1 MKRLLTIACA
11 AMIGAATTIPVF
23 GQVEPPKP
31 QSAAAPAADPDAQ
44 RAQDEVNKIKDQL
57 KLAQDQARKAQAE
70 QEKAQLDLQV
80 RELQQRDV
88 AARYMKAMTAE
99 RAGAAGGVHGYPND
113 RTANQ
118 VAYEKFLAATAARQ
132 GAATRKEK
140 MAYCGVSTVEPP
152 PVLVEQLKLT
162 KGMGLVVDF
171 VEPSSPAEA
180 AGIKQYDVITKFDDQ
195 LVVNQEQ
202 FRALVWMKT
211 LADDVKI
218 SLIRQGQPMVVNL
231 ELGQKEVDVPVAAA
245 VDFTP
250 QPFAATFAPNGEL
263 TIAALPGVTLANG
276 GGALAVTN
284 VGDQLFWADNQN
296 TIKATVK
303 GGRAVDLLV
312 EDQAGKEVFKGQVE
326 TPEQRKALP
335 PEIEAKLE
343 KVEQK
348 VAAKPGA
355 VYRTAVAAR
364 TTRTRVL
371 TSTDKDILMLA
382 RFDNGKPTFVFA
394 FSTADGKTL
403 FNGPVAND
411 DQRKELP
418 EGVANQ
424 LNGLEK
430 NQQNAAEFGVV
441 GGGGGGAGG
450 PAFPAGGFNAK

>member
-11 AMIGAATTIPVF
+11 AMMGAAAAMPVF

-31 QSAAAPAADPDAQ
+31 QPAAAPAAADADAQ
-44 RAQDEVNKIKDQL
+44 RAQDEVNKIKGQL
-57 KLAQDQARKAQAE
+57 KLAQDQRQKALAE

-80 RELQQRDV
+80 QEVQQRNA
-88 AARYMKAMTAE
+88 AARYMKAVTAG
-99 RAGAAGGVHGYPND
+99 RAGAAGGP
-113 RTANQ
+113 ANQ
-118 VAYEKFLAATAARQ
+118 VAYEKFLTATAARQ

-152 PVLVEQLKLT
+152 PVLSEQLKLT

-195 LVVNQEQ
+195 LVINQEQ
-202 FRALVWMKT
+202 FRSLVWMKNQS
-211 LADDVKI
+211 DDVKL
-218 SLIRQGQPMVVNL
+218 SLIRQGQPTVVNV

-263 TIAALPGVTLANG
+263 TVNGLQGFTLANG

-364 TTRTRVL
+364 TTRSRVL
-371 TSTDKDILMLA
+371 TSTDKDVLMLA
-382 RFDNGKPTFVFA
+382 RFENGKPTFVFA

-403 FNGPVAND
+403 FNGPMAND
-411 DQRKELP
+411 DQRKEMP
-418 EGVANQ
+418 EAVANQ
-424 LNGLEK
+424 LNALEK

-441 GGGGGGAGG
+441 VGGGGGAAPGLPGG
-450 PAFPAGGFNAK
+450 GLNAK